1 MFMESGRN
9 TADLCFDYECIRKGR
24 EGFKFIKFRIYF
36 NTPTNPIE
44 NYGMK
49 EKILLNQDGHQYDLD
64 EINHP
69 GLFNKYLGHNGL
81 TSQDLKI
88 LLMHADGNEQIVTD
102 AITLAD
108 QQENIYNYVG
118 WLIACIKRNFEKP
131 THVVEGSSEE
141 AEVFDEIRS
150 DLKKKWS
157 EPSFNETLW
166 EKVKTEEVFEDFMNS
181 LQMDIKTLETIL
193 SPQNRIELYFE
204 YKRNKTRREDNK

>member
-1 MFMESGRN
+1 
-9 TADLCFDYECIRKGR
+9 
-24 EGFKFIKFRIYF
+24 
-36 NTPTNPIE
+36 
-44 NYGMK
+44 MK